1 MPFKQ
6 VILASPMVF
15 NYLQSVAFGGVRV
28 LRVNAE
34 LEVILLCLP
43 NSKEDSRLKE
53 YIFPTFWGL

>member
-6 VILASPMVF
+6 VTLASPTVF

-43 NSKEDSRLKE
+43 NSKEDSRLK
-53 YIFPTFWGL
+53 